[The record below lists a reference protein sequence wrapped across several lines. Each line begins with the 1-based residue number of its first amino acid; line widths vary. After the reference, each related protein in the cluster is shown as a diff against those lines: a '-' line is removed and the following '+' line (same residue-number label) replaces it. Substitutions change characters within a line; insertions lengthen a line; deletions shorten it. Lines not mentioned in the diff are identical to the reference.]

1 MRYQNPQLLLAL
13 LAIAIPIIIHLFN
26 LRKYKKIRFSNIRF
40 LKEIKQ
46 AKRSYSRIKNLLIL
60 LSRILTITFLV
71 LAFAKPF
78 IPSKEQ
84 ETEIAKNIFF
94 YIDNSFSMEAVS
106 VDGMLLDIAKNKATK
121 IANEYDGESN
131 FYLITNKFSAKHSR
145 VFSKTEIGSI
155 IQQIEVSAH
164 YKSLSEIISRQQS
177 LNKQNENAQMYVL
190 SDMQKSTFLDENFT
204 KTDSNLNI
212 LIIPL
217 NKTEENNLYMDS
229 CWMNSPIIQKGK
241 SIEVFAR
248 VQNKSDVKLSN
259 IPAFLYVNNQQKAIS
274 NFNVLPNESVE
285 ITFKFTP
292 ISSGFK
298 QCKISLQDYPISFD
312 DNFYFSFEILDKIK
326 VMNVF
331 EKKPSFSLQSLF
343 ENDETIDYKSINIG
357 QIDYAKIKD
366 QQLLILDGL
375 NDISSGFQQSI
386 GSFVKNGGSI
396 TIFPSSD
403 INLKD
408 YNSLCKLLKID
419 EYISKDTIKQKVNKI
434 SYQHKIFDG
443 VFEKEEK
450 KINLPIVNTHY
461 KISDKNSSNKQ
472 TIFALEMEDDFIN
485 HYTFYSGDIYLFAS
499 ALNDAS
505 SNLGKHALFVP
516 LMYNIALMSYKNI
529 QLYYHISENNYFN
542 APKSEIKENI
552 YHLKSENVDIIPSER
567 FIGGEWK
574 LYLHQQIR
582 NSGNYLLT
590 AGEKTLSAL
599 SFNYGKKESHPNSYS
614 SKEVEEILQKNNIIG
629 IKINSNSK
637 QNISNIVQQIQ
648 LGKSYWKHCII
659 LALLFL
665 LMEILL
671 IKFLKS

>member
-1 MRYQNPQLLLAL
+1 MVGLEN
-13 LAIAIPIIIHLFN
+13 
-26 LRKYKKIRFSNIRF
+26 
-40 LKEIKQ
+40 
-46 AKRSYSRIKNLLIL
+46 
-60 LSRILTITFLV
+60 
-71 LAFAKPF
+71 
-78 IPSKEQ
+78 SK
-84 ETEIAKNIFF
+84 
-94 YIDNSFSMEAVS
+94 
-106 VDGMLLDIAKNKATK
+106 
-121 IANEYDGESN
+121 
-131 FYLITNKFSAKHSR
+131 ITN
-145 VFSKTEIGSI
+145 
-155 IQQIEVSAH
+155 
-164 YKSLSEIISRQQS
+164 
-177 LNKQNENAQMYVL
+177 
-190 SDMQKSTFLDENFT
+190 
-204 KTDSNLNI
+204 
-212 LIIPL
+212 
-217 NKTEENNLYMDS
+217 
-229 CWMNSPIIQKGK
+229 SP
-241 SIEVFAR
+241 
-248 VQNKSDVKLSN
+248 
-259 IPAFLYVNNQQKAIS
+259 P
-274 NFNVLPNESVE
+274 
-285 ITFKFTP
+285 
-292 ISSGFK
+292 GFK

-343 ENDETIDYKSINIG
+343 ENDETIDYKSVNIG

-542 APKSEIKENI
+542 APKSEINENI
-552 YHLKSENVDIIPSER
+552 YHLKSEKVDIIPSER